1 MKRYRIELLQTAE
14 GVNLK
19 RDKTKDTIIIF
30 LWAENQIEA
39 ERLANKIAKA
49 LDVPTYVGMLEYVVK
64 SVLVVPGGLSE
75 KEERMLKKSKRDFRK
90 GRISRLV

>member
-75 KEERMLKKSKRDFRK
+75 KEERMLKKSKRDVRK
-90 GRISRLV
+90 GRVSRVV

>member
-14 GVNLK
+14 GINLK
-19 RDKTKDTIIIF
+19 KDKTKDKIIVF
-30 LWAENQIEA
+30 LWAENQTEA

-49 LDVPTYVGMLEYVVK
+49 LDVPTHAGMLEYVVK

-75 KEERMLKKSKRDFRK
+75 KEEGMLKKSKRDFRK